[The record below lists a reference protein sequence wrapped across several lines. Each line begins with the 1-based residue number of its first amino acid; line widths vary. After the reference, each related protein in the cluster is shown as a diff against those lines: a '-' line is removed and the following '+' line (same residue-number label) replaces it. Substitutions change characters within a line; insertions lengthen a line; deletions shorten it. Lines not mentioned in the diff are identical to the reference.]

1 MLFTCHINDLIKK
14 FHWKLLCHWNFFLF
28 KCCITNQCVGNIHL
42 IILSISHV
50 LYLLMIFTNSYW
62 FFSSLWPKTFC
73 WGWVHI
79 ESLDYAQSSIVDW
92 LWSLIIPSCI
102 YDFISSS
109 YLILQDIYNK
119 WLFYWW
125 FIYKWLTWWSL
136 CEDESTYLWELFFF
150 CPKTKSCVR
159 GDLL

>member
-79 ESLDYAQSSIVDW
+79 ESLDYAVLHCRLVVKFDYSK
-92 LWSLIIPSCI
+92 L
-102 YDFISSS
+102 
-109 YLILQDIYNK
+109 
-119 WLFYWW
+119 
-125 FIYKWLTWWSL
+125 
-136 CEDESTYLWELFFF
+136 YLWFYFVQLLDFTRYIQQMAFLLMIYLQMINMMISLWRWKHLFMRTFFF
-150 CPKTKSCVR
+150 LP
-159 GDLL
+159 

>member
-79 ESLDYAQSSIVDW
+79 ESLDYAVLHCRLVVKFDYSK
-92 LWSLIIPSCI
+92 L
-102 YDFISSS
+102 
-109 YLILQDIYNK
+109 
-119 WLFYWW
+119 
-125 FIYKWLTWWSL
+125 
-136 CEDESTYLWELFFF
+136 YLWFYFVQLLDFTRYIQQMAFLLMIYLQMINMMISLWRWKHLFMRTFFF
-150 CPKTKSCVR
+150 CP
-159 GDLL
+159 